1 MRTNLAAI
9 RSPYLIT
16 AALGLWA
23 LAGCGDIGKS
33 PLWSQLEAK
42 QTENTQLKT
51 EVQKLQQE
59 NEAYHKQVETLSGM
73 DKTARMEALN
83 TLDRMEIAKRTGL
96 MDENKDGKKET
107 LVVYL
112 KPYDTHGDPIKMA
125 GRARIELWDLN
136 APADKARLGEWDIQ
150 PEELAKMWS
159 STFLTSYYR
168 LKFDVAKLIEG
179 CDKDLTVKAE
189 FTDYVSGRVL
199 REQATIKP

>member
-1 MRTNLAAI
+1 MRTQLAAI
-9 RSPYLIT
+9 RSTLLI
-16 AALGLWA
+16 AACVWA
-23 LAGCGDIGKS
+23 LAGCSDIGKS
-33 PLWSQLEAK
+33 PLWSQLDTK
-42 QTENTQLKT
+42 QTENNQLKA
-51 EVQKLQQE
+51 EIQKLQQE
-59 NEAYHKQVETLSGM
+59 NENYRKQVETLSGL
-73 DKTARMEALN
+73 DKSARMEAMN

-136 APADKARLGEWDIQ
+136 APADSARLGAWDIQ
-150 PEELAKMWS
+150 PEELAKLWS

-179 CDKDLTVKAE
+179 KNKELTVKAE
-189 FTDYVSGRVL
+189 FTDFVSGRVL
-199 REQATIKP
+199 REQATIQP

>member
-9 RSPYLIT
+9 RSTLLI
-16 AALGLWA
+16 AACVCA
-23 LAGCGDIGKS
+23 LAGCSISVGKD
-33 PLWSQLEAK
+33 PLWPQVDAK
-42 QTENTQLKT
+42 QAENNQLRA

-59 NEAYHKQVETLSGM
+59 NDAYRKQVETLSGM
-73 DKTARMEALN
+73 DKTARMEAMN
-83 TLDRMEIAKRTGL
+83 TLERMEIAKRTGL
-96 MDENKDGKKET
+96 MDENKDGKKDT

-136 APADKARLGEWDIQ
+136 TPAEKAKLAEWDIQ
-150 PEELAKMWS
+150 PEELAKLWS

-168 LKFDVAKLIEG
+168 LRFDVAKLVEG
-179 CDKDLTVKAE
+179 CDKELTVKAE
-189 FTDYVSGRVL
+189 FTDFVSGRVL